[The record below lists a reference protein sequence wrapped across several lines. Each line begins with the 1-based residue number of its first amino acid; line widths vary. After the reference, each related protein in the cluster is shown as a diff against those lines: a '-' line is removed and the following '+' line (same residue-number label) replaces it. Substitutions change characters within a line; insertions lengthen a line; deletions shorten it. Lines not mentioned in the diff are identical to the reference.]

1 VIGEYNRL
9 IWVFGHNASASSN
22 RRGSRLLG
30 LQPTANI
37 SILTKLAPH
46 RELRSLTLYIIV
58 PVGIKQANTHRVL
71 RDALEF
77 FDEVLRVNGKSKLE
91 NLEVKAIKYMDGWF
105 GYDTQ
110 DVVTAKITRYGRLS
124 RDSDRAWIQST
135 LDIKVQTI
143 AMKLFHLV
151 PVQRAIL
158 RLQSKPNECRKG
170 F

>member
-1 VIGEYNRL
+1 LAKEDAVIGEYNRL

-37 SILTKLAPH
+37 FILTKLAPH

-110 DVVTAKITRYGRLS
+110 DVVTAKTTRS
-124 RDSDRAWIQST
+124 RTAGTTNSLNKMFIGTVR
-135 LDIKVQTI
+135 
-143 AMKLFHLV
+143 
-151 PVQRAIL
+151 
-158 RLQSKPNECRKG
+158 
-170 F
+170 